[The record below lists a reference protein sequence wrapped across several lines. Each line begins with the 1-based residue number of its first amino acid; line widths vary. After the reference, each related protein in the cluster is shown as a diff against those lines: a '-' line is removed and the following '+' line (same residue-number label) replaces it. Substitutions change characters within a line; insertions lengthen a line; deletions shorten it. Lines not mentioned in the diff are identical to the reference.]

1 MFEKEDVMIVQA
13 TRATPVS
20 DLAISSSDSNEHLTN
35 SDEND
40 LRNSSSIENDLN
52 DTDSR
57 DEFSSSSLNIKHQIY
72 ITYLQK

>member
-1 MFEKEDVMIVQA
+1 MFEKEDVVIVQA

-20 DLAISSSDSNEHLTN
+20 DLASSSSDSNEHLTN

-52 DTDSR
+52 VMDSR
-57 DEFSSSSLNIKHQIY
+57 DELSSSSLNIKHQIY
-72 ITYLQK
+72 TDVA

>member
-1 MFEKEDVMIVQA
+1 LFEKEDVMIVQA

-72 ITYLQK
+72 TDVA

>member
-1 MFEKEDVMIVQA
+1 MIVQA

-72 ITYLQK
+72 TDVA

>member
-72 ITYLQK
+72 TDVA